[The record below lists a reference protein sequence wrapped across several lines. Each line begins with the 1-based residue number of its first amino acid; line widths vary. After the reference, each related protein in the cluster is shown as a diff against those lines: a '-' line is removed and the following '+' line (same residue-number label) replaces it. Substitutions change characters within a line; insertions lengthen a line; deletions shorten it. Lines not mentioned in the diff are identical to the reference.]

1 MFEAKLK
8 SRSQPKLGALAVT
21 FPIPEE
27 RYENVILA
35 LQNLQIGD
43 VRTAA
48 SKAFASLTALLCSE

>member
-1 MFEAKLK
+1 MFEATLRN
-8 SRSQPKLGALAVT
+8 RSQPKLGALAVT

-43 VRTAA
+43 VMVRV
-48 SKAFASLTALLCSE
+48 

>member
-1 MFEAKLK
+1 MFEANLK

-43 VRTAA
+43 ARKQDCCIESIRAP
-48 SKAFASLTALLCSE
+48 